1 MKKLLFVMAAFVLFF
16 ACQDDDN
23 GPQYTIP
30 SVSEAP
36 DFTDV
41 DGKVYKCIQIG
52 DQIWMAENLARRLPM
67 GARDGVFT
75 YNEEVLDSLDYS
87 DIKVSVS
94 SDEFKAAFWQAME
107 NAHADGRIN
116 DTDWAVIDAMS
127 RTMSVTSI
135 LMNIRFDCS
144 SECYSVVNGE
154 CYAEAN
160 EVALEAVKDALESGA
175 AVEGEERF
183 AEAERLNGHY
193 SETYGLLYTYEAALR
208 AVPEGWRLPSDEDW
222 RKLESALG
230 MTSEEIA
237 KTDEWRG
244 VRQAALLKED
254 SEENIGFNV
263 RYGGARALT
272 NIARDNYINLGQNA
286 YFWTLEIVSQGD
298 TLNMGVVRNI
308 AIYTDQI
315 MRMSTRF
322 ASEASSAAAMRP
334 VLYSVRCVKDVN

>member
-1 MKKLLFVMAAFVLFF
+1 MFF

-52 DQIWMAENLARRLPM
+52 DQIWMAENLARRLPL

-75 YNEEVLDSLDYS
+75 YNEEVMDSLDYS
-87 DIKVSVS
+87 GLTVSTKDPVFL
-94 SDEFKAAFWQAME
+94 EAFWQAME
-107 NAHADGRIN
+107 NAYNDGLIGEE
-116 DTDWAVIDAMS
+116 DWAYIDGLDRSLSYSTIGMRIAMNCT
-127 RTMSVTSI
+127 R
-135 LMNIRFDCS
+135 
-144 SECYSVVNGE
+144 ECATVVNTV
-154 CYAEAN
+154 CYPEAES
-160 EVALEAVKDALESGA
+160 VALEAMKEPFEEEAS
-175 AVEGEERF
+175 VEGDEHF

-222 RKLESALG
+222 QQLERALG
-230 MTSEEIA
+230 MADSEIA
-237 KTDEWRG
+237 KMDEWRG

-272 NIARDNYINLGQNA
+272 NIGQENYINLGQNA
-286 YFWTLEIVSQGD
+286 YFWTSELVNQGD
-298 TLNMGVVRNI
+298 TLNLGLVRNI

-322 ASEASSAAAMRP
+322 ASETSTYAAMRP